1 MNYLSFCGVIVM
13 KVMSKLNE
21 KSYNNKVRADG
32 GGGGGSRGSGPPQ
45 AFLCKF
51 LMLYIFLMDSLHFT
65 KF

>member
-32 GGGGGSRGSGPPQ
+32 GGGGGGGGPGGPDPPRPSF
-45 AFLCKF
+45 ANF
-51 LMLYIFLMDSLHFT
+51 
-65 KF
+65 

>member
-32 GGGGGSRGSGPPQ
+32 GGGGGGGVQGVRTPPGLPLQ
-45 AFLCKF
+45 NF
-51 LMLYIFLMDSLHFT
+51 
-65 KF
+65 